1 MRKAKII
8 CTIGPTSSSQDVIVD
23 LLKAG
28 MDIARTNFSYGSRED
43 HKRLISSVREASRKT
58 GCLVAL
64 LQDLQGPKIRVGRL
78 KKESIYLREG
88 ASLTITSREIE
99 GDETRIW
106 VSYEYLSRDAKK
118 GDRILLDDGLIELKV
133 IGVRGEDVLCEVIDG
148 GVLRAYRGVN
158 LPGIHIRAPSLTEKD
173 VDDLKFGITQRVDY
187 VAVSF
192 VRSSRDVLAAKEII
206 ASLGEDIPV
215 IAKLEKPEAL
225 KNLDSI
231 LEVSDAV
238 MVARGDLGV
247 EMPPQEVPILQKE
260 IVEKANERKIP
271 VIIATQMLQSMMEEP
286 RPTRAEASDVA
297 NAVLDGADAL
307 MLSGETAMGKY
318 PVQAVRMMDRIIR
331 VAEERGIRRIR
342 MPFHRKGEVSSFSD
356 AISQAATR
364 AAEEVGANA
373 IVAFTQSGATA
384 RLVAKAKPRVPI
396 IAFTPDKRVSLRM
409 CLYWGVIPRIMRPIE
424 NTDEMIM
431 EVDRVLTKEKLAHPG
446 DTLVIVS
453 GAPIFKK
460 GTTDLMKLHRVSL

>member
-23 LLKAG
+23 LLKTG
-28 MDIARTNFSYGSRED
+28 MDVARINFSYGVRED
-43 HKRLISSVREASRKT
+43 HQRLISSIREASRKT
-58 GCLVAL
+58 GRPVAL
-64 LQDLQGPKIRVGRL
+64 LQDLQGSKIRVGRL

-88 ASLTITSREIE
+88 ASLTITSRRIE
-99 GDETRIW
+99 GDETAIS
-106 VSYEYLSRDAKK
+106 VSYEYLSRDMKK

-133 IGVRGEDVLCEVIDG
+133 TGVTGEDVLCEVSDG
-148 GVLRAYRGVN
+148 GVLRAHQGVN
-158 LPGIHIRAPSLTEKD
+158 LPGACIRAPSLTEKD
-173 VDDLKFGITQRVDY
+173 INDLKFGIIQQVDY

-206 ASLGEDIPV
+206 ASTAEDIPV

-231 LEVSDAV
+231 LEVSDGV

-260 IVEKANERKIP
+260 IVEKANERKVP
-271 VIIATQMLQSMMEEP
+271 VIIATQMLQSMMEEA

-318 PVQAVRMMDRIIR
+318 PVQTVRMMDGIIR
-331 VAEERGIRRIR
+331 VAEKRGISGIR
-342 MPFHRKGEVSSFSD
+342 MPFSPKGEVSSFPD

-364 AAEEVGANA
+364 AAEEVGAKA

-384 RLVAKAKPRVPI
+384 RLVAKQKPQVPI
-396 IAFTPDKRVSLRM
+396 IAFTPERRVSLRM

-431 EVDRVLTKEKLAHPG
+431 EVDRVLIKEKLAHPG
-446 DTLVIVS
+446 DILVIVS

-460 GTTDLMKLHRVSL
+460 GTTNLMKLHRVSL